1 MKRKG
6 QKIDENFK
14 PSSTTFENTNF
25 TSQEVPKNIKNIY
38 AHWTDLLISSALYL
52 KINQK
57 EISLL
62 P

>member
-38 AHWTDLLISSALYL
+38 NSLFLKHNVLLRMYR
-52 KINQK
+52 
-57 EISLL
+57 
-62 P
+62 